1 MSIAGAFQSPTN
13 SENAETTNLPEQLK
27 SQNTIATS
35 GSSGRERC
43 RLPGGG
49 RGVSKP
55 SRRGAEPMPRR
66 PQAFDDASKRLRSA
80 ARQLNDLD
88 PEAHDVT
95 PKVWLILTCN
105 YKLWNW
111 NDSRV
116 LPIKI
121 RLNSI
126 SNFVIEASQGLDCLY
141 MNFGI
146 ASEMSTYLAWFESQ
160 MRIAIGIISATGELE
175 ITVGA

>member
-1 MSIAGAFQSPTN
+1 MQNFTKFWELTTVQRSALWRSRRELSNAYLIAKFGFDT
-13 SENAETTNLPEQLK
+13 AETEP
-27 SQNTIATS
+27 
-35 GSSGRERC
+35 
-43 RLPGGG
+43 
-49 RGVSKP
+49 SKVCSP
-55 SRRGAEPMPRR
+55 PVRA
-66 PQAFDDASKRLRSA
+66 ASKRLRSA

-121 RLNSI
+121 RFNSI